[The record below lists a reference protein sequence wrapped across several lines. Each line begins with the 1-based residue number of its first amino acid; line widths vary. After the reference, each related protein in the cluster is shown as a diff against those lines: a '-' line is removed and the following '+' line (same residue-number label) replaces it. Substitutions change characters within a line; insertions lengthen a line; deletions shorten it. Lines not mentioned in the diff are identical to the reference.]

1 MIDYTYLGE
10 NNSIVY
16 VESQDILITDS
27 QSTLDLIMTIV
38 YEKECSRV
46 ILDKK
51 VITEDFF
58 SLPHV
63 FMVT

>member
-38 YEKECSRV
+38 YEKECSRI

>member
-38 YEKECSRV
+38 YEKESSRI